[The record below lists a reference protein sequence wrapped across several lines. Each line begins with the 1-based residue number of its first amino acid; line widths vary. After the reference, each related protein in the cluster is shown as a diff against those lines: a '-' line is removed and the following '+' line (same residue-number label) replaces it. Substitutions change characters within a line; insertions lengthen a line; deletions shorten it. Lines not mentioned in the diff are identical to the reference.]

1 MSRDQMIPSALSHG
15 TPGSLPPLSAMRRF
29 GPVWIVRFPAVIR
42 FARRAGLAGLLLWA
56 GSGWSRADD
65 RILLPV
71 VINGQPRTFVFDT
84 GCGRALVM
92 YRSTAEKLGLQI
104 ASPSADIQPRPGK
117 VLLGQT
123 EPCTV
128 TLLGRTGSSPFGI
141 LETPS
146 DIIPDKAGLVG
157 WPLVSQ
163 EIIRFRAVGQQ
174 EQVTLEPML
183 PADLDG
189 WLKVRVIPG
198 QILKLAIPAADG
210 PPLRVNIDSG
220 TSDGV
225 TLQSEEF
232 HAWRARNP
240 DSKSTLEAFW
250 EPAYGLIVRQEIW
263 AEQLSLGLL
272 PLREVPVL
280 EATDSDFE
288 GRSHDLVAVLGMA
301 ALRRLDLVVDGPNL
315 VAYLRPSQT
324 STARYDQNRMGAVF
338 VPRDVAGPDLIAV
351 VAARSP
357 AERAGVQNG
366 DVLLKIDSL
375 DVTAWRTR
383 PGILP
388 LARFWTRPA
397 GTRLVLTVQRGNQTL
412 VLPVV
417 LEEILGP

>member
-174 EQVTLEPML
+174 EHRAAALDRHGAGVGLVGAE
-183 PADLDG
+183 ADLDG
-189 WLKVRVIPG
+189 V
-198 QILKLAIPAADG
+198 
-210 PPLRVNIDSG
+210 
-220 TSDGV
+220 
-225 TLQSEEF
+225 
-232 HAWRARNP
+232 
-240 DSKSTLEAFW
+240 
-250 EPAYGLIVRQEIW
+250 
-263 AEQLSLGLL
+263 LL
-272 PLREVPVL
+272 PGDARLRGVCISGLVRELEVR
-280 EATDSDFE
+280 ES
-288 GRSHDLVAVLGMA
+288 RDL
-301 ALRRLDLVVDGPNL
+301 
-315 VAYLRPSQT
+315 
-324 STARYDQNRMGAVF
+324 
-338 VPRDVAGPDLIAV
+338 
-351 VAARSP
+351 
-357 AERAGVQNG
+357 
-366 DVLLKIDSL
+366 
-375 DVTAWRTR
+375 
-383 PGILP
+383 
-388 LARFWTRPA
+388 
-397 GTRLVLTVQRGNQTL
+397 
-412 VLPVV
+412 
-417 LEEILGP
+417 

>member
-1 MSRDQMIPSALSHG
+1 MIPSTLALFRARPRRHF
-15 TPGSLPPLSAMRRF
+15 TPGR
-29 GPVWIVRFPAVIR
+29 GWRFPAVFR
-42 FARRAGLAGLLLWA
+42 SAWRAGLAGLGLWA
-56 GSGWSRADD
+56 GAAALRADD

-71 VINGQPRTFVFDT
+71 VINGQSRTFVFDT

-104 ASPSADIQPRPGK
+104 ATPSADLQPRPGK

-123 EPCTV
+123 EACTV
-128 TLLGRTGSSPFGI
+128 TLLGRTGRSPFGI
-141 LETPS
+141 LDTPS
-146 DIIPDKAGLVG
+146 DIIPDESGLVG

-163 EIIRFRAVGQQ
+163 EIIRFRAVGPQ
-174 EQVTLEPML
+174 EQVTLEPVL
-183 PADLDG
+183 PSDLDG

-210 PPLRVNIDSG
+210 PPLRVNVDSG

-225 TLQSEEF
+225 TLRSGEF
-232 HAWRARNP
+232 QAWRARNP
-240 DSKSTLEAFW
+240 GSKSTLEAFW

-263 AEQLSLGLL
+263 AEQLGLGLL
-272 PLREVPVL
+272 PLRGVPVL

-338 VPRDVAGPDLIAV
+338 VPRDLQSPDLTAI

-366 DVLLKIDSL
+366 DILLKIDSL
-375 DVTAWRTR
+375 DVGAWRTR

-397 GTRLVLTVQRGNQTL
+397 GTRLVLTVRRENQTL